1 MVRLV
6 VGPRRS
12 PRPDEAEPQHRPPRE
27 GGTTSDGG
35 CIGSKPCSAWLE
47 ARLGSAQAPDRLG
60 LDSRLGTRLETRFG
74 SRPDSGS
81 GTSSALFGNRL
92 GSKRCSPRCLRLGVG
107 SWLRLDSK
115 LSPISLAR
123 FVSWLSSN
131 DLGTRLVSVRFG
143 TWGPARLTC
152 DDSARFGSNC
162 TIHVKRTRIINILI
176 FNISLKIKWPKSEE
190 KINFRGR
197 WVWLSESSPTQNF
210 VVTAWPWPHL
220 CRPAAAA
227 SGSAIQNAPE
237 SCVEQNFSTK
247 FAKKRPP

>member
-12 PRPDEAEPQHRPPRE
+12 PRPDDAEPQHRPPRE

-81 GTSSALFGNRL
+81 GTGSALFGNRL

-123 FVSWLSSN
+123 LVSWLSSN
-131 DLGTRLVSVRFG
+131 DLGTRLLSVRFG
-143 TWGPARLTC
+143 TWGPARLSC
-152 DDSARFGSNC
+152 DDSARFGSVRGSRGKYVMHTLHCYVHKQFHYTLYVTYALYVYIIASNEIN
-162 TIHVKRTRIINILI
+162 TFGRTQYFQHLNV
-176 FNISLKIKWPKSEE
+176 
-190 KINFRGR
+190 GR
-197 WVWLSESSPTQNF
+197 
-210 VVTAWPWPHL
+210 
-220 CRPAAAA
+220 
-227 SGSAIQNAPE
+227 
-237 SCVEQNFSTK
+237 
-247 FAKKRPP
+247 